1 LATTRLGY
9 LRLKGD
15 FIRVFKGTKQL
26 LDFTIAGSA
35 PLQYLVSS
43 LKLTPSD
50 VKITTSYSII
60 LEPLSVGL
68 AQAINILPPSLAVTG
83 AESSASGLVAAKI

>member
-1 LATTRLGY
+1 MSVLS
-9 LRLKGD
+9 
-15 FIRVFKGTKQL
+15 GTKQL
-26 LDFTIAGSA
+26 LDETIAGSA

-50 VKITTSYSII
+50 VSIAISYSKM

-68 AQAINILPPSLAVTG
+68 AQAIKMLPPSLAVTG
-83 AESSASGLVAAKI
+83 AEASASGLVAAKI